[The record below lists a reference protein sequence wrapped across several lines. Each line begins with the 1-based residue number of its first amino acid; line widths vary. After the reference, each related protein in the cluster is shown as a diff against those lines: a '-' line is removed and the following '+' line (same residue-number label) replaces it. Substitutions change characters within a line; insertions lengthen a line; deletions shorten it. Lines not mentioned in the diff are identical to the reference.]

1 MLPYQL
7 YNNLDTR
14 SLYRERP
21 YGPIF
26 RNLLTITRA
35 TLPVLK
41 STACTAVSATR
52 QPKSYIE
59 SLNALDTTT
68 LIGRQLTT

>member
-1 MLPYQL
+1 MLPCQL

-14 SLYRERP
+14 SLYGERL
-21 YGPIF
+21 YRPIF

-35 TLPVLK
+35 TLPVRR
-41 STACTAVSATR
+41 STVYIIVLATR

-68 LIGRQLTT
+68 SIGRQLIT

>member
-1 MLPYQL
+1 MLPYQS
-7 YNNLDTR
+7 YDNLDTR
-14 SLYRERP
+14 SLYRERL

-35 TLPVLK
+35 TLLVLK
-41 STACTAVSATR
+41 STAYTAVSATL

-59 SLNALDTTT
+59 SLNALDMI
-68 LIGRQLTT
+68 LIRGQLIT

>member
-7 YNNLDTR
+7 YDDLDTR
-14 SLYRERP
+14 SLYKERL

-26 RNLLTITRA
+26 RNLSTITRA
-35 TLPVLK
+35 TLPVRR
-41 STACTAVSATR
+41 STVYIIVLATR

-59 SLNALDTTT
+59 SLNALDTTM
-68 LIGRQLTT
+68 LIGRQLIT